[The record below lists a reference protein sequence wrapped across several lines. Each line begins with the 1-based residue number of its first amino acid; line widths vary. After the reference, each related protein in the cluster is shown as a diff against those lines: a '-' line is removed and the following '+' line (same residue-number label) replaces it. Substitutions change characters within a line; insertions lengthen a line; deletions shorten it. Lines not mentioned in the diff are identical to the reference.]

1 MSQVSAQ
8 TYFQKKKALCDLTRH
23 TRWSSHVQWEVP
35 LICPLCLA
43 TYPTSIAS
51 TLWSTTVVSGPA
63 FCRSLLLPLLKSIT
77 PLQQERSFQKSD
89 LIRRLLIDISQHT
102 LAHTALCCVPTALRL
117 DRDPKPSPCPTG
129 SAPATLTFLSSISPA
144 TSCKGLTHLL
154 PFSWVNPHLST
165 FTFWRKPSLIGSVA
179 LM

>member
-1 MSQVSAQ
+1 MVVPCAVGSPINLPPMSGHLPHFYCQHALVHNCRLWPCLL
-8 TYFQKKKALCDLTRH
+8 QK
-23 TRWSSHVQWEVP
+23 S
-35 LICPLCLA
+35 
-43 TYPTSIAS
+43 PTSSPQIY
-51 TLWSTTVVSGPA
+51 
-63 FCRSLLLPLLKSIT
+63 SLPYSK
-77 PLQQERSFQKSD
+77 RDQKSN

-102 LAHTALCCVPTALRL
+102 LAHTALCCVPTVLRL

-165 FTFWRKPSLIGSVA
+165 FTSWRKPSLIGSVA